1 MAVEAPNFGAC
12 WQVVRC
18 HLVVRTAQNW
28 LFGFGQC
35 CWMELIAGAFW

>member
-18 HLVVRTAQNW
+18 HLVVRTAQN
-28 LFGFGQC
+28 C
-35 CWMELIAGAFW
+35 CLGLDSAVGWS